1 MILFSKLI
9 CEDTDTLTL
18 YRGVDPKFGD
28 TDHGRMSIGV
38 KHKLVGAL
46 GPNYTDNPDVAK
58 SYGGKV
64 IEKIISPN
72 RVLSLSDYDDIIRLY
87 QKYEKEL
94 FPDLARKIKGS
105 SSDQRKQFEYIKE
118 AAKMLRGEL
127 SKTYDAVKAP
137 IGSGDAQYLKS
148 KGIDGNMNLYIL
160 LI

>member
-1 MILFSKLI
+1 MKFRQILS
-9 CEDTDTLTL
+9 EDTATLKL

-72 RVLSLSDYDDIIRLY
+72 RVLKLADYDDIIRLY
-87 QKYEKEL
+87 QKHEKEL
-94 FPDLARKIKGS
+94 FPDLAKKIKGS

-118 AAKMLRGEL
+118 AAKKLRGEL
-127 SKTYDAVKAP
+127 SKTYDAVQAP
-137 IGSGDAQYLKS
+137 IGPGDASYLKS
-148 KGIDGNMNLYIL
+148 KGIKGNMDLYIL